1 MTLEKL
7 LQGIKVVGG
16 NFNPQTDV
24 KNVRI
29 NSKEVSNGDLFVCM
43 KGIHDDG
50 NAHLAEIDCDF
61 VAITEV
67 EPEIKC
73 DFVLVEDVRMTYAVL
88 SSNWFSRPL
97 DGMKFVAVVGT
108 NGKTSTAH
116 YISSLLCSAGF
127 NTGVI
132 GTEGH
137 FILGEKVGQSLTTPD
152 PFEFFELLFKMRA
165 KGVDVVISE
174 ISAHAIYHKKI
185 YGIVADFAVF
195 TNLSQDHLDF
205 FKTYDEYKQVKF
217 SYFTGGH
224 VKKAVVNIDDKAGF
238 ELVKLLEERGI
249 ACETYGLENPADVF
263 AIDFFEDIDGI
274 KFIANID
281 DKIIDVRSRLY
292 GGFNAYNLL
301 AALTVAES
309 FGISAEELAVG
320 ARKVRAVK
328 GRFSILRGDKGEIV
342 IDYAHTPDGLKNL
355 LQTART
361 ITKGR
366 LITVFG
372 CGGDRDTG
380 KRAKMGAIAEK
391 YSDFCVITSDN
402 PRFENPLNII
412 KDIEVGF
419 SGANYKSIPDR
430 LDAISYAIGEMEEGD
445 TVVIAGK
452 GSEEYLDVMGKKVP
466 FSDFEVARRWG
477 FKR

>member
-1 MTLEKL
+1 MTLDKL
-7 LQGIKVVGG
+7 HPGIKVVGG
-16 NFNPQTDV
+16 NFIAQTDV
-24 KNVRI
+24 KNIRL
-29 NSKEVSNGDLFVCM
+29 NSHDVAKGDLFVCM
-43 KGIHDDG
+43 KGQSDDG
-50 NAHLAEIDCDF
+50 NAHIADITCNF

-67 EPEIKC
+67 QPETEC
-73 DFVLVEDVRMTYAVL
+73 DFVLVDDVRLAYSLL

-97 DGMKFVAVVGT
+97 EGMKFVAVVGT

-116 YISSLLCSAGF
+116 YVSSLLSSAGF
-127 NTGVI
+127 KTGVI

-174 ISAHAIYHKKI
+174 ISAHAIYYKKI
-185 YGIVADFAVF
+185 YGIVADIAVF

-205 FKTYDEYKQVKF
+205 FKTYDEYKAVKF
-217 SYFTGGH
+217 SYFSPEH
-224 VKKAVVNIDDKAGF
+224 IKKAIVNIDDNAGL
-238 ELVKLLEERGI
+238 ELANLLEEQGVE
-249 ACETYGLENPADVF
+249 CETYGLNNPADVF
-263 AIDFFEDIDGI
+263 AIDFFEDIDGV

-281 DKIIDVRSRLY
+281 DKIIDVRSKLY
-292 GGFNAYNLL
+292 GEFNAYNLL
-301 AALTVAES
+301 AALTVAEN
-309 FGISAEELAVG
+309 FGLSAEDLAAG
-320 ARKVRAVK
+320 ARKVHAVK

-372 CGGDRDTG
+372 CGGERDMG

-402 PRFENPLNII
+402 PRFENPLQII
-412 KDIEVGF
+412 TDIEVGF
-419 SGANYKSIPDR
+419 SGGNYKSIPER
-430 LDAISYAIGEMEEGD
+430 LDAISYAISEMEEGD

>member
-7 LQGIKVVGG
+7 LHRIKVVGG
-16 NFNPQTDV
+16 NFDAQTDI
-24 KNVRI
+24 KNIRI
-29 NSKEVSNGDLFVCM
+29 NSNDVASGDLFVCM
-43 KGIHDDG
+43 KGQNDDG
-50 NAHLAEIDCDF
+50 NAHIAEINCDF
-61 VAITEV
+61 VVITE
-67 EPEIKC
+67 IKPDIEC
-73 DFVLVEDVRMTYAVL
+73 SFVLVEDVRMAYAVL
-88 SSNWFSRPL
+88 CSNWFSRPL

-116 YISSLLCSAGF
+116 YVSALLSSAGF
-127 NTGVI
+127 KTGVI

-174 ISAHAIYHKKI
+174 ISAHAIYYKKI
-185 YGIVADFAVF
+185 YGIIADVAVF
-195 TNLSQDHLDF
+195 TNLSRDHLDF
-205 FKTYDEYKQVKF
+205 FKTYDEYKSVKF
-217 SYFTGGH
+217 SYFSPEH
-224 VKKAVVNIDDKAGF
+224 IKKAVVNIDDNAGL
-238 ELVKLLEERGI
+238 ELANLLEKQGI
-249 ACETYGLENPADVF
+249 ECETYGFNNPADVF
-263 AIDFFEDIDGI
+263 AIDFFEDIDGV

-281 DKIIDVRSRLY
+281 DKIIDVRSKLY
-292 GGFNAYNLL
+292 GEFNAYNLL
-301 AALTVAES
+301 AALTVAEN
-309 FGISAEELAVG
+309 FGLSAEDLAAG
-320 ARKVRAVK
+320 ARKVHAVK

-342 IDYAHTPDGLKNL
+342 IDFAHTPDGLKNL
-355 LQTART
+355 LRTART

-372 CGGDRDTG
+372 CGGERDTG

-402 PRFENPLNII
+402 PRFENPLKII
-412 KDIEVGF
+412 TDIEVGF
-419 SGANYKSIPDR
+419 SGGNYKSIPDR